1 MQRRFR
7 LMSKKVISPGQDI
20 VASMVPEFK
29 KRLQEIIVE
38 EGITELDIDLTGVE
52 MVDSVGLG
60 AFIATHNS
68 LSQKNG
74 KLTVI
79 NASADIYSLF
89 KTMRLDQHFEIQ
101 QG

>member
-1 MQRRFR
+1 
-7 LMSKKVISPGQDI
+7 MSKKVISPGQDI

-29 KRLQEIIVE
+29 KRLQELIVE

-60 AFIATHNS
+60 AFIATHNT

-79 NASADIYSLF
+79 NASDDIYSLF